1 MRRKRERLDGF
12 FDDVKAKANRDPKG
26 LVGEIDDWKKAMD
39 EWEWIEKSNDRS
51 DEVETLLDLARS
63 WTLGG

>member
-1 MRRKRERLDGF
+1 MRRKRERLDAF
-12 FDDVKAKANRDPKG
+12 FDDVKAKAKRDPKG
-26 LVGEIDDWKKAMD
+26 LVSETDDWKKAMD

-63 WTLGG
+63 WIMGG

>member
-12 FDDVKAKANRDPKG
+12 FDDVKAKAKRDPEG
-26 LVGEIDDWKKAMD
+26 LVSEIDDWKKAMD